1 MEQIGKTQEIL
12 KNKVSAQSE
21 NTSEAPCLPCAAKKR
36 NIWKISIPREYFL
49 NPQTAEANYKNIG
62 EILIQY
68 AKFSEAQVQSLFV
81 SISLIDTDEHLVYTG
96 DEQTAV
102 SIFNELGKMGIHGKI
117 EVGVKKF

>member
-12 KNKVSAQSE
+12 KNKVPA
-21 NTSEAPCLPCAAKKR
+21 TEAPCLPCAAKKR
-36 NIWKISIPREYFL
+36 NIWKVSIPREYFL
-49 NPQTAEANYKNIG
+49 NPQTAEANYKNVG

-102 SIFNELGKMGIHGKI
+102 SIFNELGKMGIHAKI